1 MYKATFVWD
10 LANHGKFMGQSLD
23 NITSCEQEKGLK
35 KKETLDARTL
45 NSTTNVVANEGFTSA
60 N

>member
-1 MYKATFVWD
+1 MYKATFVSD
-10 LANHGKFMGQSLD
+10 LANHGKFIGQLLD
-23 NITSCEQEKGLK
+23 NITSCEQEKK
-35 KKETLDARTL
+35 IKNETLNACTL